1 MKMQRGIT
9 FIGFLMVLVVVGFF
23 AYAAMR
29 LVPVY
34 TEYFSVVKA
43 MKAVAGEVGV
53 ANKQPG
59 DIRVMLLRHFD
70 ISYVD
75 SVRPNDIRISRD
87 RNPSI
92 NIRYEVRKPFV
103 SNIDLVI
110 SFDHSETLNRGAGE

>member
-1 MKMQRGIT
+1 MKAQRGIT
-9 FIGFLMVLVVVGFF
+9 MIGFLMVLVIIGFF

-34 TEYFSVVKA
+34 TEYFSVRKA
-43 MKAVAGEVGV
+43 MKSVAGEVGV

-59 DIRVMLLRHFD
+59 DIRNMLFRHFE

-75 SVRPNDIRISRD
+75 SVHASDIRITRE

-92 NIRYEVRKPFV
+92 NISYEVRKPFI
-103 SNIDLVI
+103 SNVDLVV
-110 SFDHSETLNRGAGE
+110 SFNHSEPLNRGAGE

>member
-53 ANKQPG
+53 ASKQPG
-59 DIRVMLLRHFD
+59 DIRNMLLRHFD

-92 NIRYEVRKPFV
+92 NIAYEVRKPFV
-103 SNIDLVI
+103 ANIDLLVR
-110 SFDHSETLNRGAGE
+110 FDHSETLNRGAGE

>member
-23 AYAAMR
+23 AYTAMR

-53 ANKQPG
+53 ASKQPG
-59 DIRVMLLRHFD
+59 DIRNMLLRHFD

-92 NIRYEVRKPFV
+92 NIAYEVRKPFV
-103 SNIDLVI
+103 ANIDLLVR
-110 SFDHSETLNRGAGE
+110 FDHSETLNRGAGE